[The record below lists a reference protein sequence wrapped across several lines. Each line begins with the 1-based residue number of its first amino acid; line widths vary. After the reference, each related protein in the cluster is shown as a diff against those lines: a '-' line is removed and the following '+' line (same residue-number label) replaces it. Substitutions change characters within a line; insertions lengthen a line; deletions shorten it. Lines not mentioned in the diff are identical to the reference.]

1 MVESY
6 TDGIMVYN
14 IKCNIFNYISC
25 HVCNAAVLRSRRYE
39 RHEVPAK
46 VVKAQ
51 YDAGILPFTVEAA

>member
-1 MVESY
+1 MQH
-6 TDGIMVYN
+6 
-14 IKCNIFNYISC
+14 FNYISC
-25 HVCNAAVLRSRRYE
+25 HVVTQLFSVVDVTE